1 MWMVPIDVVS
11 QHQQVNTQSQFSAR
25 DQLRQTRDLARNIFA
40 KEGIIVKSLKKTN
53 SASNTVYNSSCE
65 FPKSDYTDSLQVFTV
80 VFGFLWQHLGLKA
93 PSSGAFLVM

>member
-40 KEGIIVKSLKKTN
+40 KEGIIGKSLKKTN
-53 SASNTVYNSSCE
+53 
-65 FPKSDYTDSLQVFTV
+65 L
-80 VFGFLWQHLGLKA
+80 
-93 PSSGAFLVM
+93 